1 MLHYY
6 KYLFIKKE
14 LIRTVSVKDLVSP
27 ELNVNSDDH
36 IYLYVNE
43 NFEMPTFNA
52 SDNIDGDITSKVKVH
67 SNIDIKKVG
76 NYSITYSVTDSSNNE
91 TKKNIE
97 VTVDKKNNLSYI
109 KVSIAEQK
117 LYYYERNKLIL
128 ETNIVTGMRG
138 VSPTPTGDYKVLSKA
153 RNVNLTGDDYTSF
166 VSYWIAFKGNS
177 YGLHDASWRSR
188 FGGNI
193 YTYNGS
199 HGCVNM
205 PRSEVSKLYNMV
217 EIGTPV
223 YVH

>member
-1 MLHYY
+1 
-6 KYLFIKKE
+6 
-14 LIRTVSVKDLVSP
+14 
-27 ELNVNSDDH
+27 
-36 IYLYVNE
+36 
-43 NFEMPTFNA
+43 MPTFNA
-52 SDNIDGDITSKVKVH
+52 IDNIDGDITSKVKVH
-67 SNIDIKKVG
+67 SNINIKKVG
-76 NYSITYSVTDSSNNE
+76 NYNITYSVTDSSNNE
-91 TKKNIE
+91 TKKDIE

-117 LYYYERNKLIL
+117 LYYYERNKLVL
-128 ETNIVTGMRG
+128 ETNIVTGMRE

-153 RNVNLTGDDYTSF
+153 RNVNLTGADYTSF

>member
-1 MLHYY
+1 MGV
-6 KYLFIKKE
+6 IDVKKGE
-14 LIRTVSVKDLVSP
+14 TVHRRGDLVGT
-27 ELNVNSDDH
+27 L
-36 IYLYVNE
+36 
-43 NFEMPTFNA
+43 
-52 SDNIDGDITSKVKVH
+52 DIILKGK
-67 SNIDIKKVG
+67 D
-76 NYSITYSVTDSSNNE
+76 
-91 TKKNIE
+91 
-97 VTVDKKNNLSYI
+97 
-109 KVSIAEQK
+109 
-117 LYYYERNKLIL
+117 YE
-128 ETNIVTGMRG
+128 
-138 VSPTPTGDYKVLSKA
+138 
-153 RNVNLTGDDYTSF
+153 SF